1 MPPRRVLVTGAAGY
15 IAGQLLPALR
25 ERYELVL
32 VDVRATDRH
41 GRTVEGTHLA
51 DLTDPDL
58 DRHRPLFEGVDAV
71 VHLGYRH
78 PTGDRTAPAAY
89 YVERSN
95 IDMAFHVYQLSLET
109 GVKRVVVASSN
120 HAADWYEHLIHAG
133 LKDVVDP
140 WERAVSD
147 NYYGWAKEAYEHLGF
162 VFASGRLGRA
172 LEVVQIRIGAPR
184 EIEASRF
191 VGNPVGY
198 HRDLGAY
205 ISERDLQQLFLR
217 AIEAEEIRDA
227 YGIPFQI
234 VYGVSAN
241 ARRFWSLTSAVEVL
255 GYSPADDSEVRF
267 AEAVREILA
276 PLGGPVPARA
286 YPPSPGDPEDPSRP
300 GRS

>member
-32 VDVRATDRH
+32 VDVRATDRN
-41 GRTVEGTHLA
+41 GRTVEGIRLA
-51 DLTDPDL
+51 DLADPDL

-78 PTGDRTAPAAY
+78 PTGDRNAPAAY

-95 IDMAFHVYQLSLET
+95 IDLAFHVYQLSLET
-109 GVKRVVVASSN
+109 GVRRVVVASSN

-133 LKDVVDP
+133 LKDGVDP
-140 WERAVSD
+140 WERAISD
-147 NYYGWAKEAYEHLGF
+147 NFYGWAKEAYEHLGF

-184 EIEASRF
+184 EIEAHRF

-205 ISERDLQQLFLR
+205 ISERDLQQLFIKSL
-217 AIEAEEIRDA
+217 EAPDIRDR
-227 YGIPFQI
+227 YGVPFQI
-234 VYGVSAN
+234 FYGVSAN
-241 ARRFWSLTSAVEVL
+241 TRRFWSIVNAREVI
-255 GYSPADDSEVRF
+255 GYEPQDDSE
-267 AEAVREILA
+267 AKYAADIHAHLTSSGA
-276 PLGGPVPARA
+276 PVPRREFRRGA
-286 YPPSPGDPEDPSRP
+286 G
-300 GRS
+300 